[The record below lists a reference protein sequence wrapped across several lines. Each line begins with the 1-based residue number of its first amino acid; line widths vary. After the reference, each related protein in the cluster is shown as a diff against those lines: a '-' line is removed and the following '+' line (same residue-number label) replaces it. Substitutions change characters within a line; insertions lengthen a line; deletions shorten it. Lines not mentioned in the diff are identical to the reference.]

1 MKCSQANRGYTH
13 ADRANHFRLNQC
25 NCAGAVLALRK
36 RGSSNPSGGAF
47 AETDTVLHG
56 GVISLHFCKFSRFQ
70 IMLATPDPLS
80 MRDARPQSLLREGR
94 PGAGVL

>member
-1 MKCSQANRGYTH
+1 MKCSQGNRGYTY
-13 ADRANHFRLNQC
+13 ANRAEQFRLNQC
-25 NCAGAVLALRK
+25 NCAGALLALRK
-36 RGSSNPSGGAF
+36 RRRSNPPGRAS
-47 AETDTVLHG
+47 AETDPALHG